1 MLKSLTPDSHNISF
15 LHFWRAINVMSYM
28 KEFQRTGSYAGLEIN
43 FLAN

>member
-1 MLKSLTPDSHNISF
+1 MLKNLTPDSHSF

-28 KEFQRTGSYAGLEIN
+28 QEFQRTGSYAELEIN